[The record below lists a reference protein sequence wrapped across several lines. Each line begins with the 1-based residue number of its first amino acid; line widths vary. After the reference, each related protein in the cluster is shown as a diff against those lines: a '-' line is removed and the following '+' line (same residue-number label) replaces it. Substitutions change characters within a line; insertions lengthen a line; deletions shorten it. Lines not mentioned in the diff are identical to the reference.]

1 MIWGGGAERLVLG
14 VWVRGGF
21 EKSMRS
27 RGGRNI

>member
-1 MIWGGGAERLVLG
+1 MIGGGGDGKAYFGCVG
-14 VWVRGGF
+14 SGGF

>member
-1 MIWGGGAERLVLG
+1 MIWGGGAERLILG